1 MHKLS
6 CWYFVDALQAEF
18 CRAGQCSAVLETV
31 GQAAVSFMV
40 FPRESSMM
48 SSRRSST
55 VKTPFPG
62 VTAEPRI
69 KAFYSPDI
77 LPNAL
82 HRGVFCWHPH
92 FILNHDKPKHSRA
105 SGDDNLRLLR
115 RFRLVSTF
123 IYKMRLV
130 KIEQGLY

>member
-18 CRAGQCSAVLETV
+18 CRAVFKTV
-31 GQAAVSFMV
+31 GQVAVSFMV
-40 FPRESSMM
+40 FPRECSMM
-48 SSRRSST
+48 SSCLSST

-62 VTAEPRI
+62 VTAEPWK
-69 KAFYSPDI
+69 KAFCSPDI

-92 FILNHDKPKHSRA
+92 FILNHDKPKHSRD
-105 SGDDNLRLLR
+105 SGDDILRLLR

-130 KIEQGLY
+130 KIEQGFY